1 MIAGRLD
8 RQIQNTSFGAV
19 SQHPIFLNNYTPQ
32 RDLQPPI
39 VDKIV

>member
-1 MIAGRLD
+1 MIAGWLG
-8 RQIQNTSFGAV
+8 RQIQNTSFGVV

-39 VDKIV
+39 LDKIV

>member
-1 MIAGRLD
+1 MIAGWLD
-8 RQIQNTSFGAV
+8 RQIQNTSFGVV

>member
-1 MIAGRLD
+1 MITGWLD
-8 RQIQNTSFGAV
+8 RQIQNTSFGVV

-32 RDLQPPI
+32 RDLQLST